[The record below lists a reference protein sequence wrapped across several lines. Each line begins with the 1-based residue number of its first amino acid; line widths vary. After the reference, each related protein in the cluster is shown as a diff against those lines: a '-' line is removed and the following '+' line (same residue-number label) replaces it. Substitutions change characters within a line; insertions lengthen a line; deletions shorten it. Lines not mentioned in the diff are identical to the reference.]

1 MSSVDFSGGRF
12 PSDEDGPALPA
23 FGGSLFDRINAD
35 IEERKAELV
44 TLTHP
49 AVPKLAVT
57 FRVPSDRTEIEKITE
72 RARAERAAGQEPD
85 EDASI
90 IARFAVQIA
99 WQGEVLRE
107 GDDPEGRPLTFT
119 DKELRTKLGIPE
131 GLPRDAVKKLYG
143 RDGVVSAIVSKLTDA
158 GSFGSADEVVSEDP
172 THAG

>member
-1 MSSVDFSGGRF
+1 MSVDFSGGRF
-12 PSDEDGPALPA
+12 PADVEPLPAL
-23 FGGSLFDRINAD
+23 GGSLFDRINTD
-35 IEERKAELV
+35 IEDRRSELV

-49 AVPKLAVT
+49 AVPKLRVT
-57 FRVPSDRTEIEKITE
+57 FRVPADRTEIEKIAE
-72 RARAERAAGQEPD
+72 RARLERAAGQEPD

-90 IARFAVQIA
+90 IARFAVEIA

-107 GDDPEGRPLTFT
+107 GGDPEGRPLTFT
-119 DKELRTKLGIPE
+119 DRELRVQLGIPD

-158 GSFGSADEVVSEDP
+158 GGFGSADEVVSEDP

>member
-1 MSSVDFSGGRF
+1 MSSVDFSGGQF
-12 PSDEDGPALPA
+12 PADEPPLPSL
-23 FGGSLFDRINAD
+23 GGSLFDRINAD
-35 IEERKAELV
+35 IAERKAELV

-57 FRVPSDRTEIEKITE
+57 FRVPSDRTEIEKIQL
-72 RARAERAAGQEPD
+72 RAKAERAAGQEPD

-90 IARFAVQIA
+90 IAKFAVQIA

-107 GDDPEGRPLTFT
+107 GDDPEGRPLTFV
-119 DKELRTKLGIPE
+119 DKELRTKLGILD

-143 RDGVVSAIVSKLTDA
+143 RDGIVTAIVGRLVEA
-158 GSFGSADEVVSEDP
+158 GHFDSADEVVAEDP